1 MKTIIIKLQSISTLL
16 KCWIDE
22 NSPVTSPQQVIVSDE
37 ERLFSKTVNHDSCP
51 TSYIIS
57 VVLCLPVPC
66 FHLAQLVTA
75 VSEQGKMDGGI

>member
-1 MKTIIIKLQSISTLL
+1 MSTLQSQVHNRSSCQTKKDFSGKNKNPTVFRDISTGLP
-16 KCWIDE
+16 
-22 NSPVTSPQQVIVSDE
+22 N
-37 ERLFSKTVNHDSCP
+37 VNHDSCP

-66 FHLAQLVTA
+66 FHLAQLVTV